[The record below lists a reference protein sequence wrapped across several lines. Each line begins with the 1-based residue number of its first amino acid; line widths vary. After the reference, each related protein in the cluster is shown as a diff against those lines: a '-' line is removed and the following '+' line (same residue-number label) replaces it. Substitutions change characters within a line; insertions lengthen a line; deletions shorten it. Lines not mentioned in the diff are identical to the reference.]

1 MDLLYFDNAATSWPK
16 PEETQSA
23 MNRYLREIG
32 GSPGRSGHRL
42 SIEAGR
48 IVLEAREAVAQL
60 FGVDDPFRIVFTK
73 NATEALNIAF
83 RGLLNAG
90 DHVITSSMEHN
101 SVMRPLRTLEGEGV
115 EVSVLPCSVRGELDP
130 ETIPPA
136 IRPNT
141 KAIILTHAS
150 NVTGTIL
157 PIGEAGRVAREHGLV
172 LIVDAAQTAG
182 ILPIAVEAMGIDLLA
197 FTGHK
202 SLFGPPGTGGLYIRE
217 GMEAR
222 IRPLMTGGTGS
233 RSEFEEQPLFL
244 PDKFEAG
251 TPNTIGLAAWLP
263 ASPGSWPA
271 ASNRSAP
278 ARRPWRGGS
287 CAVFG
292 KSPGSICTARPIRRS
307 VSPSS
312 RSTSRA
318 FRRRRRPR
326 NWTSGFLSCPARS
339 PLRPRRPPDDRDLP
353 PGNRP
358 VRVRSVQ
365 QGGGDRRRPGSGPLT
380 GPREIEAQCAQAA

>member
-23 MNRYLREIG
+23 MTGYLREIG

-48 IVLEAREAVAQL
+48 IILDAREALAQL
-60 FGVDDPFRIVFTK
+60 FGADDPFRIVFTK
-73 NATEALNIAF
+73 NATEALNIAL

-101 SVMRPLRTLEGEGV
+101 SVMRPLRALEEEGV
-115 EVSVLPCSVRGELDP
+115 AVSVIPCSARGELDP
-130 ETIPPA
+130 AAIPPA

-141 KAIILTHAS
+141 KAVILTHAS

-157 PIGEAGRVAREHGLV
+157 PIGDAGRIARAHGLV

-182 ILPIAVEAMGIDLLA
+182 VLPIAVEEMGIDLMA

-217 GMEAR
+217 GMETR

-233 RSEFEEQPLFL
+233 RSEFEAQPLFL

-251 TPNTIGLAAWLP
+251 TPNTVGLAGLAAGVSWILARGVESIRAHEEALTGRFMRGLREIPGIDQYGPEDP
-263 ASPGSWPA
+263 ARRTAIVSFNIEGLSPSEAAQELDERFAIMSRPGLHCAPA
-271 ASNRSAP
+271 AHRTIGTFPRGTVRFAFGAFNRSAEIDD
-278 ARRPWRGGS
+278 ALE
-287 CAVFG
+287 AVR
-292 KSPGSICTARPIRRS
+292 TLA
-307 VSPSS
+307 
-312 RSTSRA
+312 
-318 FRRRRRPR
+318 
-326 NWTSGFLSCPARS
+326 SGR
-339 PLRPRRPPDDRDLP
+339 
-353 PGNRP
+353 
-358 VRVRSVQ
+358 
-365 QGGGDRRRPGSGPLT
+365 
-380 GPREIEAQCAQAA
+380 

>member
-16 PEETQSA
+16 PEETGAA

-32 GSPGRSGHRL
+32 GSPGRSGHRV

-48 IVLEAREAVAQL
+48 IVLEAREAMAQL
-60 FGVDDPFRIVFTK
+60 FGVNDPSRIVFTK

-251 TPNTIGLAAWLP
+251 TPNTIGLAGLAAGVSWVLARGVESIRAREEALAGRFIRGLREIPGIDLYGP
-263 ASPGSWPA
+263 ADPSQRIAIVSFNIEGLSPSEASQELDERFSIMSRPGLHCAPA
-271 ASNRSAP
+271 AHRTIGTFPRGTVRFGFGLFNREVEIDA
-278 ARRPWRGGS
+278 ALE
-287 CAVFG
+287 A
-292 KSPGSICTARPIRRS
+292 
-307 VSPSS
+307 
-312 RSTSRA
+312 
-318 FRRRRRPR
+318 
-326 NWTSGFLSCPARS
+326 
-339 PLRPRRPPDDRDLP
+339 
-353 PGNRP
+353 
-358 VRVRSVQ
+358 VRSLAR
-365 QGGGDRRRPGSGPLT
+365 GR
-380 GPREIEAQCAQAA
+380 